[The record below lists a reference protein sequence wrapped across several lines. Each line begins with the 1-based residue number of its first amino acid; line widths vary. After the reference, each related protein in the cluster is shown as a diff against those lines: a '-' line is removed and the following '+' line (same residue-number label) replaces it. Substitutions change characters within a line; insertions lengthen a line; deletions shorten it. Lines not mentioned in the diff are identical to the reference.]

1 MEFHIVRW
9 PVNKE
14 APFEFKLNSCSIYDR
29 NTFSNKQLLELA
41 NTINP
46 DLIISS
52 GWMDKGYVNVCKH
65 YNGKVK
71 TVLALDNHWF
81 GNAKQK
87 IAALLSSFICK
98 K

>member
-1 MEFHIVRW
+1 MKKRALILYTEIAGYTITCINKTIELYPDVEFHVVRW

-14 APFEFKLNSCSIYDR
+14 APFKFELNSASIYER
-29 NTFSNKQLLELA
+29 NDFTNEQLLELA

-65 YNGKVK
+65 YKGK
-71 TVLALDNHWF
+71 
-81 GNAKQK
+81 
-87 IAALLSSFICK
+87 
-98 K
+98 